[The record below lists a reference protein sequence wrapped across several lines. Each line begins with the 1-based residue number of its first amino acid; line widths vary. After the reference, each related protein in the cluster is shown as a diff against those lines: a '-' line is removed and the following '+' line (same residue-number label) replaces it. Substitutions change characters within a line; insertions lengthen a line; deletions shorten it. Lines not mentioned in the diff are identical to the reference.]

1 MEATNKIRMVV
12 GSWGSYNACNSKA
25 MGSKW
30 IDFDDFDDWD
40 EVVEE
45 LEKQGFDLE
54 GIDEELFVQDI
65 EFIDCNV
72 NWDYMSPADFF
83 TTIKESGILYNDKYY
98 DLAEAVIEALG
109 FSEWSDFVDQHGENW
124 VDYFCFYDYSS
135 SWNVERDFGIDKF
148 KNEGID
154 IGYLENYFDF
164 ESYGK
169 DIIDEG
175 NYHKVSS
182 GILECCY

>member
-1 MEATNKIRMVV
+1 MVV

-72 NWDYMSPADFF
+72 NWDYMSPATFF
-83 TTIKESGILYNDKYY
+83 TTIKESGILYSDNYY
-98 DLAEAVIEALG
+98 DLAEAVIEALS
-109 FSEWSDFVDQHGENW
+109 FDEWSDFVDKHGENW
-124 VDYFCFYDYSS
+124 VDYFCFYDYSN
-135 SWNVERDFGIDKF
+135 SWNVERDFGIDQF
-148 KNEGID
+148 KSEGID
-154 IGYLENYFDF
+154 LGYLENYFDF
-164 ESYGK
+164 EAYGK

-175 NYHKVSS
+175 NYHKVSG